1 MKIENLDDLRV
12 IVQAART
19 GSLTAAARV
28 LGLTPAAASATL
40 KRLETQLGTRLF
52 ERSTRAL
59 RVTAQGQIMIDYAQR
74 ALDLI
79 AEGELQATIGNVELR
94 GTVRVAAPSDLTRT
108 TLLPMFDAFLA
119 LHPGLHLALG
129 VSDHPRDVV
138 RDEVDLAIRYGA
150 LADSQLTARVLAV
163 AKPIV
168 AAAPAYLERHGS
180 PQTPHDLLA
189 HNCLTF
195 ERGGRPYRAWRF
207 ARHGKWTEVLVDGDR
222 SADDASLVSA
232 WTLAGRGITL
242 RSDIDL
248 RADLDAG
255 KLVRLLSDWDT
266 EPYPLHALMPSAR
279 FVPQRVR
286 ALVDFLTARFAQL
299 G

>member
-163 AKPIV
+163 AKPIA